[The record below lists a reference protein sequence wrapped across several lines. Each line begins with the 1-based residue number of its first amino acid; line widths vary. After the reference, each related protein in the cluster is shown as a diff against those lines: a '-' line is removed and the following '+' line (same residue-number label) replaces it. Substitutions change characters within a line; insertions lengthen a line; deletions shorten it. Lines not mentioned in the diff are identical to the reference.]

1 MIEKRFYKNH
11 SERFQLGE
19 MLFSDENLLRV
30 CVCVFLF
37 SAASRKRWRGPW
49 HRTAARPRVKSTAT
63 ACTARTRRPVIKRP
77 CRRRLT
83 LPDNPTCRTRIT
95 RMDHRIPARACRSIR
110 ITPPATRSRRVTA
123 LWYRALVGNRSPL
136 DISRIT

>member
-1 MIEKRFYKNH
+1 MIEKRFIKII
-11 SERFQLGE
+11 SSDSSSGE
-19 MLFSDENLLRV
+19 MLFPDENLLR
-30 CVCVFLF
+30 VCVFLF

-49 HRTAARPRVKSTAT
+49 HRTAARPRVKFTAT

-95 RMDHRIPARACRSIR
+95 RMGHRIPARACRSIR
-110 ITPPATRSRRVTA
+110 TTPPATRSRRVTA